1 MRQIQELNIIKHQ
14 ISPCRES
21 LLKHFH
27 AIVLQHV
34 DATWTYFTRMSQE
47 ARGSPLVPGLWPING
62 ITIHLSH
69 WSYKFRWASQH
80 RAVGMCFFSSFA
92 HRMVFS
98 LRPVIFVARSA
109 DETAKYFFS
118 ITASFVLSWRGLP
131 KLRSWSN
138 HVIMSTQIIAT
149 SDDLTPKGS

>member
-1 MRQIQELNIIKHQ
+1 MSQIQELNIIKHQ

-21 LLKHFH
+21 LLRHFH
-27 AIVLQHV
+27 AIVIQHV

-47 ARGSPLVPGLWPING
+47 ASEPLVPGLWPING

-98 LRPVIFVARSA
+98 LRPVILLLEDQLMRLPNI
-109 DETAKYFFS
+109 FS
-118 ITASFVLSWRGLP
+118 ISASFVLSWRGLP

-138 HVIMSTQIIAT
+138 HVIMSTQNIAT
-149 SDDLTPKGS
+149 SDGLTPKGS